1 MSGGL
6 MRNHDGVARCS
17 PSAVA
22 VFTAGLVS
30 DAVGNAVSSA
40 LESAVPSALE
50 SATENSVK
58 RGAVAYHW

>member
-6 MRNHDGVARCS
+6 MRNHDGDARCS

-22 VFTAGLVS
+22 VFTA
-30 DAVGNAVSSA
+30 AAVS
-40 LESAVPSALE
+40 SALE

>member
-1 MSGGL
+1 

-40 LESAVPSALE
+40 LESA
-50 SATENSVK
+50 TENSVK